1 MPRANLDQLLL
12 TEVVAVVEGMRRGGA
27 VWIRQREIEPG
38 IEAERVDQ
46 DARRLADV
54 ETVHLALAGRCDRRV
69 NLRAEHE
76 GLRGRRDHIGADHQ
90 ALGRG
95 TVGNVALGQQRVRA
109 TRELWRVHPV
119 LRPRPHYQPPCAVE
133 QA

>member
-12 TEVVAVVEGMRRGGA
+12 VEVVAIVEGVRRGGA
-27 VWIRQREIEPG
+27 VWIGQREIEPG

-54 ETVHLALAGRCDRRV
+54 EAVHLALAGRCDRRV
-69 NLRAEHE
+69 NLHAEHE
-76 GLRGRRDHIGADHQ
+76 GLRGRRDHIGADYQ

-95 TVGNVALGQQRVRA
+95 AVVNIALGQQCVRA
-109 TRELWRVHPV
+109 ARELRRVYPV
-119 LRPRPHYQPPCAVE
+119 LRLGPRHQPPCAVE